1 MRTLSTAV
9 SALAI
14 GLLGSS
20 AARADRHQ
28 CQAVVKESIVT
39 MYSADGCSSPVGI
52 CTTGKVGPGPLEGTS
67 QFTALT
73 LRQHGPDLLY
83 SGELV
88 ITTKS
93 GVVTLRD
100 SGVLNTMTGFFFEI
114 EHVVGGTGAYKEA
127 RGVLTSQGFAN
138 GMIGF
143 TGTLT
148 GRICTSRVAGNSRVA
163 VTFDDED
170 SDE

>member
-20 AARADRHQ
+20 AAQADRHQ

-39 MYSADGCSSPVGI
+39 MYSPDGCSRILNYYDYPIS
-52 CTTGKVGPGPLEGTS
+52 TGPLEGTS